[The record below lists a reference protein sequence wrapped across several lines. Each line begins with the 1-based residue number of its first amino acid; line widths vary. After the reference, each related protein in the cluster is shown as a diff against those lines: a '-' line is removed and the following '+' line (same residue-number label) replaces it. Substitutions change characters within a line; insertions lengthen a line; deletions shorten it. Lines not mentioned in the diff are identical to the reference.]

1 MVRVRVSDRS
11 SWNTQVG
18 YPAILRR
25 NHDLYLLFSPSQLA
39 GGGLSPPPATVRR
52 LMRGG
57 LEVFGRALLTV
68 GILLTLGLVAC
79 GGSTSNPS
87 PPGVSVGTAGVSLG
101 TATVKIS
108 ATGQLMFDPAM
119 QTAHVGDIVQWT
131 NTGSVEHTITFDA
144 QPSLSDPAL
153 QPGATWEVKFTT
165 AGTYQYHCSI
175 HSGMVGTI
183 VVT

>member
-1 MVRVRVSDRS
+1 M
-11 SWNTQVG
+11 
-18 YPAILRR
+18 
-25 NHDLYLLFSPSQLA
+25 
-39 GGGLSPPPATVRR
+39 
-52 LMRGG
+52 
-57 LEVFGRALLTV
+57 FGRVLLAF
-68 GILLTLGLVAC
+68 GLLLTLGLVAC
-79 GGSTSNPS
+79 GGSAGNAPANSS
-87 PPGVSVGTAGVSLG
+87 PPPASAGTAGVSLG

-153 QPGATWEVKFTT
+153 QPGATWEVKFIT

-175 HSGMVGTI
+175 HTTMVGTI
-183 VVT
+183 VVS